1 MNPTERLLEA
11 EFMKLAIDEGVA
23 WPDGTHRSTDND
35 FTQPAPTLTP
45 AEQEHEAYK
54 LDQRERY
61 TARAGQDKRS
71 YALRFATPEAL
82 ESHRANAR
90 RYEKRR
96 RDEATI
102 KRNAARVN
110 ADSALF
116 APVNN
121 CGVAG
126 SAFASV

>member
-1 MNPTERLLEA
+1 MSLHTDLHA
-11 EFMKLAIDEGVA
+11 QIIAIAIKEGVS
-23 WPDGTHRSTDND
+23 WPDGTERSTGY
-35 FTQPAPTLTP
+35 PWEPEPTLLTT
-45 AEQEHEAYK
+45 AEIEHEAYK

-82 ESHRANAR
+82 EAHRANAR
-90 RYEKRR
+90 AYEKKK

-102 KRNAARVN
+102 KRKAERVN